1 MASEVSTQTG
11 GSEKSF
17 HEHLDELRAV
27 VEENLRYTKSIH
39 QSTPKENVGQLEAL
53 QKTAAETLN
62 YTKACYTLLH
72 KMHRAMFWQRV
83 LGWLK
88 LAVVVGALV
97 ASYVALEPFAT
108 QAWQRAQA
116 IFEQFD
122 RLKATL
128 PPQ

>member
-1 MASEVSTQTG
+1 MASDVSTQTG

-39 QSTPKENVGQLEAL
+39 QFTPKDSAGPLESL

-72 KMHRAMFWQRV
+72 KMHRAAMWSRIFSLVRLV
-83 LGWLK
+83 
-88 LAVVVGALV
+88 VVVGLLV
-97 ASYVALEPFAT
+97 TGYVALQPYLT
-108 QAWQRAQA
+108 QAWARMQEVL
-116 IFEQFD
+116 EQVD
-122 RLKATL
+122 RIKASL

>member
-39 QSTPKENVGQLEAL
+39 QFTPKENGGQLEAL

-72 KMHRAMFWQRV
+72 KMHRAMVWQRV
-83 LGWLK
+83 LGGLK
-88 LAVVVGALV
+88 LVVVVGVLV
-97 ASYVALEPFAT
+97 ASYVALEPWLAKSWG
-108 QAWQRAQA
+108 QMQEVLQ
-116 IFEQFD
+116 QFD
-122 RLKATL
+122 RIKATW